1 MVEGA
6 LNAIVLLVLVFVPA
20 LSFLGLFRLIDYV
33 ADDELVARVESGEF
47 QSGSPTR
54 RDGPVRMEQSGVV
67 KPEQSEAVRAEQS
80 GALNPEQSGV
90 VRRSNTDG
98 TRCRKCGVDNWD
110 GATYCR
116 NCLQKLS

>member
-33 ADDELVARVESGEF
+33 ADDELVARVENGEF
-47 QSGSPTR
+47 QSGSPAKR
-54 RDGPVRMEQSGVV
+54 ERAVRPQQSEPVRPQQSVTASA
-67 KPEQSEAVRAEQS
+67 EQSETV
-80 GALNPEQSGV
+80 GPEQSGG
-90 VRRSNTDG
+90 VRRSDADG
-98 TRCRKCGVDNWD
+98 TRCRKCGLDNWD

-116 NCLQKLS
+116 NCLQELA

>member
-33 ADDELVARVESGEF
+33 ADDELVARVENGEF
-47 QSGSPTR
+47 QSGSPAKR
-54 RDGPVRMEQSGVV
+54 ERAVRPQQSGTASA
-67 KPEQSEAVRAEQS
+67 EQSETVRPQQS
-80 GALNPEQSGV
+80 GE
-90 VRRSNTDG
+90 VRRSDTDG
-98 TRCRKCGVDNWD
+98 TRCRKCGLENWD

-116 NCLQKLS
+116 NCLQELA

>member
-33 ADDELVARVESGEF
+33 ADDELVARVENGEF
-47 QSGSPTR
+47 QSGSPAKR
-54 RDGPVRMEQSGVV
+54 ERAVRPQQSG
-67 KPEQSEAVRAEQS
+67 E
-80 GALNPEQSGV
+80 
-90 VRRSNTDG
+90 VRRSDAGG
-98 TRCRKCGVDNWD
+98 TRCRKCGLDNWD

-116 NCLQKLS
+116 NCLQELA

>member
-1 MVEGA
+1 MAEAA
-6 LNAIVLLVLVFVPA
+6 LRAVVLLVLVFVPA

-33 ADDELVARVESGEF
+33 ADDELVARVENGEF

-54 RDGPVRMEQSGVV
+54 RDGAVKPEQSGVV
-67 KPEQSEAVRAEQS
+67 KPEQSEPSMYS
-80 GALNPEQSGV
+80 G
-90 VRRSNTDG
+90 TDG

-116 NCLQKLS
+116 NCLQELP

>member
-33 ADDELVARVESGEF
+33 ADDELVARVENGEF
-47 QSGSPTR
+47 QSGSPAKR
-54 RDGPVRMEQSGVV
+54 ERAVRQQQSG
-67 KPEQSEAVRAEQS
+67 E
-80 GALNPEQSGV
+80 
-90 VRRSNTDG
+90 VRRSDTDG
-98 TRCRKCGVDNWD
+98 TRCRECGLDNWD

-116 NCLQKLS
+116 NCLQELA

>member
-1 MVEGA
+1 MAEAA
-6 LNAIVLLVLVFVPA
+6 LRAVALLVLVFAPA

-33 ADDELVARVESGEF
+33 ADDELVARVENGEF

-54 RDGPVRMEQSGVV
+54 RDGAVRSEQSGVVKPEQSGVV
-67 KPEQSEAVRAEQS
+67 KPEQSEPIMYS
-80 GALNPEQSGV
+80 G
-90 VRRSNTDG
+90 TDG

-116 NCLQKLS
+116 NCLQELP